1 MHSLYVGTEPPACSG
16 YPDRVREIAPPELL
30 GRTAEL
36 GVMDAFCTAAEV
48 DVPFLWWRGP
58 AWTGKSALMS
68 WFVLHPPPGVRIVSF
83 FVTAR
88 YASQN
93 DRASFVDVVAEQ
105 LAEILGRPTPRFV
118 SDATRESSLLT
129 LVRQAAAHCR
139 EHKERLILLVD
150 GLDEDRGVITG
161 PDARSIAAL
170 LPTRPDDGMRIL
182 LSGRP
187 DPPIPADVP
196 DWHPVR
202 DPAIVRSLSASPFAQ
217 VVRHDAE
224 RELDRLLEGAPAE
237 KDLLGVLT
245 AAGGG
250 LSGADLAALTGSS
263 LRQVE
268 RQLCTV
274 SGRTFSGR
282 AGQWRSDTRVYV
294 LAHEELQ
301 TRAAAEL
308 ADELPQFRHRLHE
321 WADGYRRKSWPSDT
335 PEYLLRDY
343 FRLLDATG
351 DVAAL
356 LDLAT
361 DPDRHAR
368 MLDIT
373 GGDSAALTEIATAGE
388 RIRRAGP
395 PDLVALGRLAVHR
408 RVLSLRNENM
418 PVGLPKVWARLGFV
432 ERAEAL
438 ARCLPD
444 IEQQAVA
451 MAEVAAAVSVSQ
463 PDRMRDVARRGEALA
478 RSLTNEDARD
488 RVLVD
493 LAVGT
498 AASDAETAVGIA
510 ESIEDRSRR
519 AEALTSVATAVA
531 PGDPERALVVARSIT
546 DSRHRNIALAGV
558 LGAIAAD
565 DPDEAVRLAEAVND
579 PLGRAEALTR
589 IAVAIAGAD
598 PDRAEELARSIAN
611 PVLRNDALRTLAVAI
626 APRVPRRAEVLA
638 RSTTGAE
645 ERSEALARVAVAM
658 APTDYSRAKTIAR
671 SIPHPRW
678 RAEGMAALS
687 VVSERRP
694 AIATGS
700 ADVDDVP
707 RTRDPRRHVEA
718 LTAAAGAL
726 VPVDPGSARIL
737 AGAAEDL
744 ARSLTDADRQEQ
756 LLSDIAVAVAPEDP
770 AQAEALARAIA
781 GRRRRSEALIG
792 LARAAAMRDPAY
804 AEALAYSVDSFWR
817 IEALAA
823 SASAVGALNAASSRA
838 LADRAVALAST
849 MGGVFAQAE
858 AIAKIAV
865 AIAGADP
872 GRAEALARSITNS
885 QWGPEALAGTAAMIA
900 ADDPDRA
907 TDLVRAIRNPHR
919 RAEALADVAAVIAER
934 DADRGEALALSI
946 AYPYV
951 RAMALVKVAV
961 AIARQ
966 DPDRGERLILLVTDR
981 RRRVGALAA
990 LEAVDRRRAE
1000 RLHPALIP
1008 ANRRPDVLS
1017 RLAVAIAATDPAR
1030 AEALIASIEDPQ
1042 RSIEARAGIVATIA
1056 ATHPEQAEAVA
1067 RSIGDPLQ
1075 QASALAVVAYAIRST
1090 ARARVLLGEALHT
1103 GDLGVLSPIMAQLE
1117 PAAAAAVAAE
1127 IGTVIDHQS
1136 RTAARTATA
1145 LATDLTETAGS

>member
-1 MHSLYVGTEPPACSG
+1 MHELNIGTEPPACSG
-16 YPDRVREIAPPELL
+16 YPDRVREIAPSELR

-36 GVMDAFCTAAEV
+36 AEMDEFCTAPEV

-58 AWTGKSALMS
+58 AWAGKSALMS

-105 LAEILGRPTPRFV
+105 LAEILGRPTPRFA
-118 SDATRESSLLT
+118 SAATRESSLLT
-129 LVRQAAAHCR
+129 LVRQAAASCR
-139 EHKERLILLVD
+139 KRHERLILLVD
-150 GLDEDRGVITG
+150 GLDEDRGVVTG
-161 PDARSIAAL
+161 PEARSIAAL

-202 DPAIVRSLSASPFAQ
+202 DPAIVRSLRASPFAQ

-224 RELDRLLEGAPAE
+224 RELDRLLEGTSAE

-268 RQLCTV
+268 KQLCTV

-282 AGQWRSDTRVYV
+282 AGQWRSETPVYV

-301 TRAAAEL
+301 VRAAAEL
-308 ADELPQFRHRLHE
+308 ADELPEIRRRLHE
-321 WADGYRRKSWPSDT
+321 WAEGYRRERWPSDT

-343 FRLLDATG
+343 FRLLDVTG
-351 DVAAL
+351 DVAAML
-356 LDLAT
+356 VLAT

-373 GGDSAALTEIATAGE
+373 GGDSAALNEIATVGE
-388 RIRRAGP
+388 RIRRAGR

-408 RVLSLRNENM
+408 RVLTMRNENM

-444 IEQQAVA
+444 VEQQAVA

-463 PDRMRDVARRGEALA
+463 PDRMRGVARRGEALA
-478 RSLTNEDARD
+478 RSLTNEDVRE

-498 AASDAETAVGIA
+498 AASDVETAVSTA
-510 ESIEDRSRR
+510 QSIQDASRR
-519 AEALTSVATAVA
+519 IEALTGIATAVA
-531 PGDPERALVVARSIT
+531 HTDRERALVVARSVT
-546 DSRHRNIALAGV
+546 DSRHRAIALAGV
-558 LGAIAAD
+558 MGVIAGD

-579 PLGRAEALTR
+579 PLGRAEALGR
-589 IAVAIAGAD
+589 IAVALAPTD
-598 PDRAEELARSIAN
+598 PDRAEELVRSIGD
-611 PVLRNDALRTLAVAI
+611 PLLRNDAVRALAVAI
-626 APRVPRRAEVLA
+626 APRVPRRAEMLA

-658 APTDYSRAKTIAR
+658 ATTDHSRATTIAR

-694 AIATGS
+694 AIATES
-700 ADVDDVP
+700 ADVDNAP
-707 RTRDPRRHVEA
+707 GTREPRRHVEA
-718 LTAAAGAL
+718 LTAAAAAL

-744 ARSLTDADRQEQ
+744 ARSLTEADRQEQ
-756 LLSDIAVAVAPEDP
+756 LLSDIAVAVAPGDP
-770 AQAEALARAIA
+770 AQAEVLARAIV
-781 GRRRRSEALIG
+781 GRRRRAETLIG
-792 LARAAAMRDPAY
+792 LAKAAATTDPAY
-804 AEALAYSVDSFWR
+804 AEALACSVDYFWK
-817 IEALAA
+817 IEALTAVAA
-823 SASAVGALNAASSRA
+823 VDLTSSRT

-858 AIAKIAV
+858 ATARIAV
-865 AIAGADP
+865 AIAAADP
-872 GRAEALARSITNS
+872 DRAEALARSVTNS
-885 QWGPEALAGTAAMIA
+885 QWAPEALAGTAAVIA
-900 ADDPDRA
+900 AHDADRA
-907 TDLVRAIRNPHR
+907 ADLVRAIRNPHR
-919 RAEALADVAAVIAER
+919 RAEALADVAAIVADR

-946 AYPYV
+946 PYPYV
-951 RAMALVKVAV
+951 RAMAVAKVAV

-966 DPDRGERLILLVTDR
+966 DPARGERLILLVSDR
-981 RRRVGALAA
+981 RHRAGELAA

-1000 RLHPALIP
+1000 RLRPALIP
-1008 ANRRPDVLS
+1008 ANRRADVLS
-1017 RLAVAIAATDPAR
+1017 RLAVAVAATDPAR
-1030 AEALIASIEDPQ
+1030 AEALIASIDDPQ
-1042 RSIEARAGIVATIA
+1042 RSVEARAGIVATIA
-1056 ATHPEQAEAVA
+1056 GSHPERAEAVA
-1067 RSIGDPLQ
+1067 RSIADPLQ
-1075 QASALAVVAYAIRST
+1075 QASALAVVASAIRST
-1090 ARARVLLGEALHT
+1090 PRARVLLGEALHT

-1127 IGTVIDHQS
+1127 IGTVVDHQS
-1136 RTAARTATA
+1136 RTAALTATA
-1145 LATDLTETAGS
+1145 LATDLTESVES